1 MNVRLV
7 AGLFVLALSA
17 TAGCGDDGG
26 EGGDGGSGGAG
37 GTGVTGSGAG
47 ASGATSTGTGGSGG
61 AEPTGTGGSGGAE
74 PTGTGGS
81 GGAEPTGT
89 GGSGGAEPTGTGGSG
104 GAEPTGTGGSGGG
117 ASITYGAACTYDGA
131 CAGEYCITET
141 DWGWPA
147 GSCAGLCD
155 PAVGTCSEGGVC
167 VDFGESLGL
176 CIRRCSTTDECR
188 DGYRCSDIGGE
199 ITACIPGCTAN
210 SQCADLGVCDGFDG
224 LCKLGEAD
232 CSDGEDDEGDGRVD
246 CADSDC
252 VATCGPLVDT
262 ACAGAAPVTSA
273 TIEGD
278 TSRGTRV
285 IQGSCT
291 GVGPEEI
298 HLFTPPAGQ
307 SGTLL
312 VVLQSESNHGLHAR
326 AACADR
332 STELA
337 CEDEHAASDAAPEEE
352 SLEIVVREGQAVP
365 IVVDARTRADAGPY
379 TLNFVFSPASCGDR
393 TVSAPEECDDG
404 NTLDGD
410 GCSAAC
416 TLELDDVCED
426 ALVAVLGANE
436 GDTTGGTVAF
446 AGSCIRPNTPERIH
460 SFTPPSAGRLRLVLS
475 SETDQGMYVRT
486 GCTGPELACIDEQI
500 EGDDETLSARVP
512 GGVPVFIFV
521 DTDSASDAGPYTLH
535 LSFTP
540 SP

>member
-17 TAGCGDDGG
+17 TAGCGDDEG
-26 EGGDGGSGGAG
+26 EGGKGGAG
-37 GTGVTGSGAG
+37 GAGGSGVTGSGAG
-47 ASGATSTGTGGSGG
+47 ASDATSTGSSGGAEPTGSGGSGG

-74 PTGTGGS
+74 PTGTGG
-81 GGAEPTGT
+81 A
-89 GGSGGAEPTGTGGSG
+89 G

-117 ASITYGAACTYDGA
+117 TSAGHGAACTYDAA

-147 GSCAGLCD
+147 GACASLCD
-155 PAVGTCSEGGVC
+155 PAVGACSDGAVC
-167 VDFGESLGL
+167 VDFGEALGL
-176 CIRRCSTTDECR
+176 CILRCSTTDECR

-199 ITACIPGCTAN
+199 ITACIPGCTVN
-210 SQCADLGVCDGFDG
+210 SQCADLGVCDRLDG
-224 LCKLGEAD
+224 VCKLGETD
-232 CSDGEDDEGDGRVD
+232 CSDGEDDEGDDQID

-252 VATCGPLVDT
+252 AATCGPLVDA
-262 ACAGAAPVTSA
+262 ACAGATPVTT

-278 TSRGTRV
+278 TSSGTRAL
-285 IQGSCT
+285 QGSCT
-291 GVGPEEI
+291 GDGPEEL

-312 VVLQSESNHGLHAR
+312 VVLQSETNHGLYTR
-326 AACADR
+326 TACADAR
-332 STELA
+332 TELA
-337 CEDEHAASDAAPEEE
+337 CADEHAASDAAPEEE
-352 SLEIVVREGQAVP
+352 SLAIVVHEGQAVP

-379 TLNFVFSPASCGDR
+379 TLELDFSPATCGDR
-393 TVSAPEECDDG
+393 TISAPEQCDDG
-404 NTLDGD
+404 NTVSGD

-416 TLELDDVCED
+416 TVEVDDVCED
-426 ALVAVLGANE
+426 APVAVV
-436 GDTTGGTVAF
+436 GDNRGNTTGGTALF
-446 AGSCIRPNTPERIH
+446 AGSCTRPNTPERIH

-486 GCTGPELACIDEQI
+486 RCTGPELACVDAEL
-500 EGDDETLSARVP
+500 GGRDETLSVSVQ
-512 GGVPVFIFV
+512 GGVPLLIFV
-521 DTDSASDAGPYTLH
+521 DTDSVRSAGPYTLN